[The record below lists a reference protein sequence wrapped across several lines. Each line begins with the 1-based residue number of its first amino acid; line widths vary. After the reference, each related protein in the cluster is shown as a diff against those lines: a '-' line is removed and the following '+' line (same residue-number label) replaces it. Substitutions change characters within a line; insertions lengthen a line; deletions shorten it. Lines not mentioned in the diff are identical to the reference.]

1 MPYFTLNSYLCEV
14 IRKWMRPLFLTFF
27 QPLSNPLAIFLIVLL
42 IILLAPIL
50 LKRLRIPHIVG
61 MILAGLLVGPH
72 GLNILPRES
81 SIELFGQLGLL
92 YIMFLAGVEIDL
104 NDLRNNRYKSL
115 VFGLFTF
122 IIPLVLGYVS
132 SRYLLHY
139 AIASSVLMAAMYASH
154 TLITFPVVSRMG
166 LAGKKVVNIA
176 VGGTIITETLVLLIL
191 AAVSSHYRQE
201 ADNMTE
207 MRLLIG
213 LLISLLVIFFVYP
226 PLTRW
231 FLKNF
236 RDSVLQFV
244 FILVL
249 AFGAALLTEY
259 SGLHGVLGIFFAGLV
274 LNKYIPKVSPLM
286 NRLEFMGNM
295 LFIPYFLIS
304 IGMMINFSVFAK
316 GPGAFYVTLVMIV
329 VALLGKWLASVLA
342 KKSFKMSRS
351 EGLMLFGLS
360 SGRAAVTLAILM
372 IGYNI
377 ILGYDAQNEPV
388 RLMNEYVLNGSL
400 VLILVSCII
409 SAVATENAA
418 RNILLDEAK
427 ENPPLDSV
435 NESLLIPIA
444 NPKNIDCLM
453 QLALLMR
460 GSKDKLYALRV
471 VDDIIK
477 ENSKENSLRQL
488 IYASKLAAAADLKLQ
503 QVLRYDSDVA
513 NGIIHTVREY
523 DISDVLLGL
532 HHKLP
537 LNDFFLGAKTRNIM
551 TQMQKGIFISRF
563 ILRPA
568 DVHRI
573 LLVVPARA
581 EFEKGFLS
589 WLNRIINLASNLNAG
604 ISFYATA
611 ATINH
616 SRRLLSVQQVSVR
629 TKWTEFDELNDLP
642 TLADEVKQDDL
653 LTVVLSRQGSVSYNF
668 SFEGITQILEN
679 NFSNC
684 NLMLVYPG
692 QTIYGD
698 SWTSFYSPLDFYN
711 EAEELLSAPHNDGL
725 QKTSKLSEF
734 LSQEE
739 SDPLAPES

>member
-1 MPYFTLNSYLCEV
+1 
-14 IRKWMRPLFLTFF
+14 MRPLLLTIF
-27 QPLSNPLAIFLIVLL
+27 QPLSNPVAIFMIVLL

-72 GLNILPRES
+72 GLNILPRDS

-104 NDLRNNRYKSL
+104 NDLRKNRYKSL

-122 IIPLVLGYVS
+122 LIPLLLGYVS

-139 AIASSVLMAAMYASH
+139 ALASSVLMAAMYASH
-154 TLITFPVVSRMG
+154 TLVSFPMVSRLG
-166 LAGKKVVNIA
+166 LAKKTVVNIA
-176 VGGTIITETLVLLIL
+176 VGGTIVTETLVLLIL

-201 ADNMTE
+201 ADSMNELRM
-207 MRLLIG
+207 LIG
-213 LLISLLVIFFVYP
+213 LLVSVFILFFVYP

-231 FLKNF
+231 FLKTF

-259 SGLHGVLGIFFAGLV
+259 AGMHGVLGIFFAGLV

-304 IGMMINFSVFAK
+304 IGMMINFSVFAH
-316 GPGAFYVTLVMIV
+316 GTEALYVALLMIV

-342 KKSFKMSRS
+342 RQTFKMSRS

-377 ILGYDAQNEPV
+377 VLGYDAQGEPL
-388 RLMNEYVLNGSL
+388 RLLNEYVLNGSL
-400 VLILVSCII
+400 VVILVSCIV
-409 SAVATENAA
+409 SAVATDRAA
-418 RNILLDEAK
+418 RRILLDEAK
-427 ENPPLDSV
+427 ENPRLDEV
-435 NESLLIPIA
+435 DESLLIPIA
-444 NPKNIDCLM
+444 NPKNIDCLV

-460 GSKDKLYALRV
+460 GPRDKLYALRV

-477 ENSKENSLRQL
+477 ENNKENSLRQL
-488 IYASKLAAAADLKLQ
+488 IYASKLAAAADLRLQ

-523 DISDVLLGL
+523 NISDVILGL
-532 HHKLP
+532 HQKLP
-537 LNDFFLGAKTRNIM
+537 LNDFFLGAKTRSLM
-551 TQMQKGIFISRF
+551 TQMQRGIYISRF

-568 DVHRI
+568 DINRI
-573 LLVVPARA
+573 LLVVPVKA

-589 WLNRIINLASNLNAG
+589 WFNRMINFASNLNAS
-604 ISFYATA
+604 INFYATA

-616 SRRLLSVQQVSVR
+616 CRQLMSVQQISIR
-629 TKWTEFDELNDLP
+629 TKWIEFNDLSNLP
-642 TLADEVKQDDL
+642 ELAAEIKADDL
-653 LTVVLSRQGSVSYNF
+653 LTVVLSRQGSVSYKF
-668 SFEGITQILEN
+668 SFENTALVLEK
-679 NFSNC
+679 NFNNC
-684 NLMLVYPG
+684 NLILVYPN
-692 QTIYGD
+692 QTVYED

-711 EAEELLSAPHNDGL
+711 EAEELLSAPHNEGL
-725 QKTSKLSEF
+725 QESSKLSDSNRLE
-734 LSQEE
+734 
-739 SDPLAPES
+739 DPDPHTRKL

>member
-1 MPYFTLNSYLCEV
+1 
-14 IRKWMRPLFLTFF
+14 MRPLLLTIF
-27 QPLSNPLAIFLIVLL
+27 QPLSNPVAIFMIVLL

-72 GLNILPRES
+72 GLNILPRDS

-122 IIPLVLGYVS
+122 LIPLLLGYVS

-139 AIASSVLMAAMYASH
+139 ALASSVLMAAMYASH
-154 TLITFPVVSRMG
+154 TLVSFPMVSRLG
-166 LAGKKVVNIA
+166 LAKKTVVNIA
-176 VGGTIITETLVLLIL
+176 VGGTIVTETLVLLIL

-201 ADNMTE
+201 ADSMNELRM
-207 MRLLIG
+207 LIG
-213 LLISLLVIFFVYP
+213 LLVSVFILFFVYP

-231 FLKNF
+231 FLKTF

-259 SGLHGVLGIFFAGLV
+259 AGMHGVLGIFFAGLV

-304 IGMMINFSVFAK
+304 IGMMINFSVFAH
-316 GPGAFYVTLVMIV
+316 GTEALYVALLMIV
-329 VALLGKWLASVLA
+329 VALLGKWLASFLA
-342 KKSFKMSRS
+342 RQTFKMSRS

-377 ILGYDAQNEPV
+377 VLGYDAQGEPL
-388 RLMNEYVLNGSL
+388 RLLNEYVLNGSL
-400 VLILVSCII
+400 VVILVSCIV
-409 SAVATENAA
+409 SAVATDRAA
-418 RNILLDEAK
+418 RRILLDEAK
-427 ENPPLDSV
+427 ENPRLDEV
-435 NESLLIPIA
+435 DESLLIPIA
-444 NPKNIDCLM
+444 NPKNIDCLV

-460 GSKDKLYALRV
+460 GPRDKLYALRV

-477 ENSKENSLRQL
+477 ENNKENSLRQL
-488 IYASKLAAAADLKLQ
+488 IYASKLAAAADLRLQ

-523 DISDVLLGL
+523 NISDVILGL
-532 HHKLP
+532 HQKLP
-537 LNDFFLGAKTRNIM
+537 LNDFFLGAKTRSLM
-551 TQMQKGIFISRF
+551 TQMQRGIYISRF

-568 DVHRI
+568 DINRI
-573 LLVVPARA
+573 LLVVPVKA

-589 WLNRIINLASNLNAG
+589 WFNRMINFASNLNAS
-604 ISFYATA
+604 INFYATA

-616 SRRLLSVQQVSVR
+616 CRQLMSVQQISIR
-629 TKWTEFDELNDLP
+629 TKWIEFNDLSNLP
-642 TLADEVKQDDL
+642 ELAAEIKADDL
-653 LTVVLSRQGSVSYNF
+653 LTVVLSRQGSVSYKF
-668 SFEGITQILEN
+668 SFENIAQVLEK
-679 NFSNC
+679 NFNDC
-684 NLMLVYPG
+684 NLILVYPN
-692 QTIYGD
+692 QTVYED

-711 EAEELLSAPHNDGL
+711 EAEELLSAPHNEGL
-725 QKTSKLSEF
+725 QESSKLSDSNRLE
-734 LSQEE
+734 
-739 SDPLAPES
+739 DPDPHTRKL

>member
-1 MPYFTLNSYLCEV
+1 
-14 IRKWMRPLFLTFF
+14 MRPLLLTIF
-27 QPLSNPLAIFLIVLL
+27 QPLSNPVAIFMIVLL

-72 GLNILPRES
+72 GLNILPRDS

-104 NDLRNNRYKSL
+104 NDLRKNRYKSL

-122 IIPLVLGYVS
+122 LIPLLLGYVS

-139 AIASSVLMAAMYASH
+139 ALASSVLMAAMYASH
-154 TLITFPVVSRMG
+154 TLVSFPMLSRLG
-166 LAGKKVVNIA
+166 LAKKTVVNIA
-176 VGGTIITETLVLLIL
+176 VGGTIVTETLVLLIL

-201 ADNMTE
+201 ADSMNELRM
-207 MRLLIG
+207 LIG
-213 LLISLLVIFFVYP
+213 LLVSVFILFFVYP

-231 FLKNF
+231 FLKTF

-259 SGLHGVLGIFFAGLV
+259 AGMHGVLGIFFAGLV

-304 IGMMINFSVFAK
+304 IGMMINFSVFAH
-316 GPGAFYVTLVMIV
+316 GTEALYVALLMIV

-342 KKSFKMSRS
+342 RQTFKMSRS

-360 SGRAAVTLAILM
+360 SGRAAVTLDILM

-377 ILGYDAQNEPV
+377 VLGYDAQGEPL
-388 RLMNEYVLNGSL
+388 RLLNEYVLNGSL
-400 VLILVSCII
+400 VVILVSCIV
-409 SAVATENAA
+409 SAVATDRAA
-418 RNILLDEAK
+418 RRILLDEAK
-427 ENPPLDSV
+427 ENPRLDEV
-435 NESLLIPIA
+435 DESLLIPIA
-444 NPKNIDCLM
+444 NPKNIDCLV

-460 GSKDKLYALRV
+460 GPRDKLYALRV

-477 ENSKENSLRQL
+477 ENNKENSLRQL
-488 IYASKLAAAADLKLQ
+488 IYASKLAAAADLRLQ

-523 DISDVLLGL
+523 NISDVILGL
-532 HHKLP
+532 HQKLP
-537 LNDFFLGAKTRNIM
+537 LNDFFLGAKTRSLM
-551 TQMQKGIFISRF
+551 TQMQRGIYISRF

-568 DVHRI
+568 DINRI
-573 LLVVPARA
+573 LLVVPVKA

-589 WLNRIINLASNLNAG
+589 WFNRMINFASNLNAS
-604 ISFYATA
+604 INFYATA

-616 SRRLLSVQQVSVR
+616 CRQLMSVQQISIR
-629 TKWTEFDELNDLP
+629 TKWIEFNDLSNLP
-642 TLADEVKQDDL
+642 ELAAEIKADDL
-653 LTVVLSRQGSVSYNF
+653 LTVVLSRQGSVSYKF
-668 SFEGITQILEN
+668 SFENTALVLEK
-679 NFSNC
+679 NFNNC
-684 NLMLVYPG
+684 NLILVYPN
-692 QTIYGD
+692 QTVYED

-711 EAEELLSAPHNDGL
+711 EAEELLSAPHNEGL
-725 QKTSKLSEF
+725 QESSKLSDSNRLE
-734 LSQEE
+734 
-739 SDPLAPES
+739 DPDPHTRKL

>member
-1 MPYFTLNSYLCEV
+1 
-14 IRKWMRPLFLTFF
+14 MRPLLLTFF
-27 QPLSNPLAIFLIVLL
+27 QPLSNPIAIFLIVLL

-72 GLNILPRES
+72 GLNILPRDS
-81 SIELFGQLGLL
+81 SIDLFGQLGLL

-122 IIPLVLGYVS
+122 SIPLVLGYIS

-139 AIASSVLMAAMYASH
+139 TLASSVLMAAMYASH
-154 TLITFPVVSRMG
+154 TLITFPMVSRMG
-166 LAGKKVVNIA
+166 LAKKTVVNIA

-191 AAVSSHYRQE
+191 AAVSSHYRHE
-201 ADNMTE
+201 TDNMTE
-207 MRLLIG
+207 MRMLIG
-213 LLISLLVIFFVYP
+213 LLISVLVIFFVFP

-259 SGLHGVLGIFFAGLV
+259 AGMHGVLGIFFAGLV

-295 LFIPYFLIS
+295 LFIPFFLIS
-304 IGMMINFSVFAK
+304 IGMMINFSVFAH
-316 GPGAFYVTLVMIV
+316 GTEALYVALVMIA
-329 VALLGKWLASVLA
+329 VALLGKWLASFLTRQT
-342 KKSFKMSRS
+342 FKMSRS
-351 EGLMLFGLS
+351 EELMLFGLS

-388 RLMNEYVLNGSL
+388 RLMDEYVLNGSL

-409 SAVATENAA
+409 SALATDKAA
-418 RNILLDEAK
+418 GKILLDEVK
-427 ENPPLDSV
+427 ENPSLDTV

-444 NPKNIDCLM
+444 NPKNIDCLV

-460 GSKDKLYALRV
+460 DSKDKLYALRV

-488 IYASKLAAAADLKLQ
+488 IYASKLAAAADLRLQ

-537 LNDFFLGAKTRNIM
+537 LNDFFLGAKTRSIM
-551 TQMQKGIFISRF
+551 TQMQKGIYINRF

-568 DVHRI
+568 DIHRI
-573 LLVVPARA
+573 LLVVPSKA

-589 WLNRIINLASNLNAG
+589 WLNRMIKLASNLNAG

-616 SRRLLSVQQVSVR
+616 SRQILSVQKVNVR
-629 TKWTEFDELNDLP
+629 TKWTEFDDLNNLP
-642 TLADEVKQDDL
+642 ALADEIKKDDL
-653 LTVVLSRQGSVSYNF
+653 LTVVLSRQGSVSFKN
-668 SFEGITQILEN
+668 SFEGIAQILEN
-679 NFSNC
+679 KFDHC
-684 NLMLVYPG
+684 NLMLIYPNQTVYKEG
-692 QTIYGD
+692 
-698 SWTSFYSPLDFYN
+698 WTSFYSPLDFYN
-711 EAEELLSAPHNDGL
+711 ETEELLSALSNDGL
-725 QKTSKLSEF
+725 QHSSKLSDSGRLEDP
-734 LSQEE
+734 
-739 SDPLAPES
+739 DPLTRKL

>member
-1 MPYFTLNSYLCEV
+1 
-14 IRKWMRPLFLTFF
+14 MRPLLLTIF
-27 QPLSNPLAIFLIVLL
+27 QPLSNPVAIFMIVLL

-72 GLNILPRES
+72 GLNILPRDS

-104 NDLRNNRYKSL
+104 NDLRKNRYKSL

-122 IIPLVLGYVS
+122 LIPLLLGYVS

-139 AIASSVLMAAMYASH
+139 ALASSVLMAAMYASH
-154 TLITFPVVSRMG
+154 TLVSFPMLSRLG
-166 LAGKKVVNIA
+166 LAKKTVVNIA
-176 VGGTIITETLVLLIL
+176 VGGTIVTETLVLLIL

-201 ADNMTE
+201 ADSMNELRM
-207 MRLLIG
+207 LIG
-213 LLISLLVIFFVYP
+213 LLVSVFIIFFIYP

-231 FLKNF
+231 FLKTF

-259 SGLHGVLGIFFAGLV
+259 AGMHGVLGIFFAGLV

-304 IGMMINFSVFAK
+304 IGMMINFSVFAH
-316 GPGAFYVTLVMIV
+316 GTEALYVALLMIV

-342 KKSFKMSRS
+342 RQTFKMSRS

-377 ILGYDAQNEPV
+377 VLGYDAQGEPL
-388 RLMNEYVLNGSL
+388 RLLNEYVLNGSL
-400 VLILVSCII
+400 VVILVSCIV
-409 SAVATENAA
+409 SAVATDRAA
-418 RNILLDEAK
+418 RRILLDEAK
-427 ENPPLDSV
+427 ENPRLDEV
-435 NESLLIPIA
+435 DESLLIPIA
-444 NPKNIDCLM
+444 NPKNIDCLV

-460 GSKDKLYALRV
+460 GPRDKLYALRV

-477 ENSKENSLRQL
+477 ENNKENSLRQL
-488 IYASKLAAAADLKLQ
+488 IYASKLAAAADLRLQ

-523 DISDVLLGL
+523 NISDVILGL
-532 HHKLP
+532 HQKLP
-537 LNDFFLGAKTRNIM
+537 LNDFFLGAKTRSLM
-551 TQMQKGIFISRF
+551 TQMQRGIYISRF

-568 DVHRI
+568 DINRI
-573 LLVVPARA
+573 LLVVPVKA

-589 WLNRIINLASNLNAG
+589 WFNRMINLASNLNAG
-604 ISFYATA
+604 IDFYATA

-616 SRRLLSVQQVSVR
+616 CRQLMSVQQISIR
-629 TKWTEFDELNDLP
+629 TKWIEFNDLNNLP
-642 TLADEVKQDDL
+642 ELAAEIKADDL
-653 LTVVLSRQGSVSYNF
+653 LTVVLSRQGSVSYKF
-668 SFEGITQILEN
+668 SFENIAQVLEK
-679 NFSNC
+679 NFNDC
-684 NLMLVYPG
+684 NLILVYPN
-692 QTIYGD
+692 QTVYED

-711 EAEELLSAPHNDGL
+711 EAEELLSAPHNEGL
-725 QKTSKLSEF
+725 QESSKLSDSNRLE
-734 LSQEE
+734 
-739 SDPLAPES
+739 DPDPHTRKL

>member
-1 MPYFTLNSYLCEV
+1 LKQL
-14 IRKWMRPLFLTFF
+14 WMRPLLLTIF
-27 QPLSNPLAIFLIVLL
+27 QPLSNPVAIFMIVLL

-72 GLNILPRES
+72 GLNILPRDS

-122 IIPLVLGYVS
+122 LIPLLLGYVS

-139 AIASSVLMAAMYASH
+139 ALASSVLMAAMYASH
-154 TLITFPVVSRMG
+154 TLVSFPMLSRLG
-166 LAGKKVVNIA
+166 LAKKTVVNIA
-176 VGGTIITETLVLLIL
+176 VGGTIVTETLVLLIL

-201 ADNMTE
+201 ADSMNELRM
-207 MRLLIG
+207 LIG
-213 LLISLLVIFFVYP
+213 LLVSVFILFFIYP

-231 FLKNF
+231 FLKTF

-259 SGLHGVLGIFFAGLV
+259 AGMHGVLGIFFAGLV

-304 IGMMINFSVFAK
+304 IGMMINFSVFAH
-316 GPGAFYVTLVMIV
+316 GTEALYVALLMIV
-329 VALLGKWLASVLA
+329 VALLGKWLASFLA
-342 KKSFKMSRS
+342 RQTFKMSRS

-377 ILGYDAQNEPV
+377 VLGHDEHGEPL
-388 RLMNEYVLNGSL
+388 RLLNEYVLNGSL
-400 VLILVSCII
+400 VVILVSCIV
-409 SAVATENAA
+409 SAVATDRAA
-418 RNILLDEAK
+418 RRILLDEAK
-427 ENPPLDSV
+427 ENPRLDEV
-435 NESLLIPIA
+435 DESLLIPIA
-444 NPKNIDCLM
+444 NPKNIDCLV

-460 GSKDKLYALRV
+460 GPRDKLYALRV

-477 ENSKENSLRQL
+477 ENNKENSLRQL
-488 IYASKLAAAADLKLQ
+488 IYASKLAAAADLRLQ

-523 DISDVLLGL
+523 NISDVILGL
-532 HHKLP
+532 HQKLP
-537 LNDFFLGAKTRNIM
+537 LNDFFLGAKTRSLM
-551 TQMQKGIFISRF
+551 TQMQRGIYISRF

-568 DVHRI
+568 DINRI
-573 LLVVPARA
+573 LLVVPVKA

-589 WLNRIINLASNLNAG
+589 WFNRMINFASNLNAS
-604 ISFYATA
+604 INFYATA

-616 SRRLLSVQQVSVR
+616 CRQLMSVQQISIR
-629 TKWTEFDELNDLP
+629 TKWIEFNDLSNLP
-642 TLADEVKQDDL
+642 ELAAEIKADDL
-653 LTVVLSRQGSVSYNF
+653 LTVVLSRQGSVSYKF
-668 SFEGITQILEN
+668 SFENTALVLEK
-679 NFSNC
+679 NFNNC
-684 NLMLVYPG
+684 NLILVYPN
-692 QTIYGD
+692 QTVYED

-711 EAEELLSAPHNDGL
+711 EAEELLSAPHNEGL
-725 QKTSKLSEF
+725 QESSKLSDSNRLE
-734 LSQEE
+734 
-739 SDPLAPES
+739 DPDPHTRKL

>member
-1 MPYFTLNSYLCEV
+1 
-14 IRKWMRPLFLTFF
+14 
-27 QPLSNPLAIFLIVLL
+27 
-42 IILLAPIL
+42 
-50 LKRLRIPHIVG
+50 RIPHIVG

-72 GLNILPRES
+72 GLNILPRDS

-104 NDLRNNRYKSL
+104 NDLRKNRYKSL

-122 IIPLVLGYVS
+122 LIPLLLGYVS

-139 AIASSVLMAAMYASH
+139 ALASSVLMAAMYASH
-154 TLITFPVVSRMG
+154 TLVSFPMLSRLG
-166 LAGKKVVNIA
+166 LAKKTVVNIA
-176 VGGTIITETLVLLIL
+176 VGGTIVTETLVLLIL

-201 ADNMTE
+201 ADSMNELRM
-207 MRLLIG
+207 LIG
-213 LLISLLVIFFVYP
+213 LLVSVFIIFFIYP

-231 FLKNF
+231 FLKTF

-259 SGLHGVLGIFFAGLV
+259 AGMHGVLGIFFAGLV

-304 IGMMINFSVFAK
+304 IGMMINFSVFAH
-316 GPGAFYVTLVMIV
+316 GTEALYVALLMIV

-342 KKSFKMSRS
+342 RQTFKMSRS

-377 ILGYDAQNEPV
+377 VLGYDAQGEPL
-388 RLMNEYVLNGSL
+388 RLLNEYVLNGSL
-400 VLILVSCII
+400 VVILVSCIV
-409 SAVATENAA
+409 SAVATDRAA
-418 RNILLDEAK
+418 RRILLDEAK
-427 ENPPLDSV
+427 ENPRLDEV
-435 NESLLIPIA
+435 DESLLIPIA
-444 NPKNIDCLM
+444 NPKNIDCLV

-460 GSKDKLYALRV
+460 GPRDKLYALRV

-477 ENSKENSLRQL
+477 ENNKENSLRQL
-488 IYASKLAAAADLKLQ
+488 IYASKWAAAADLRLQ

-523 DISDVLLGL
+523 NISDVILGL
-532 HHKLP
+532 HQKLP
-537 LNDFFLGAKTRNIM
+537 LNDFFLGAKTRSLM
-551 TQMQKGIFISRF
+551 TQMQRGIYISRF

-568 DVHRI
+568 DINRI
-573 LLVVPARA
+573 LLVVPVKA

-589 WLNRIINLASNLNAG
+589 WFNRMINFASNLNAS
-604 ISFYATA
+604 INFYATA

-616 SRRLLSVQQVSVR
+616 CRQLMSVQQISIR
-629 TKWTEFDELNDLP
+629 TKWIEFNDLSNLP
-642 TLADEVKQDDL
+642 ELAAEIKADDL
-653 LTVVLSRQGSVSYNF
+653 LTVVLSRQGSVSYKF
-668 SFEGITQILEN
+668 SFENIAQVLEK
-679 NFSNC
+679 NFNDC
-684 NLMLVYPG
+684 NLILVYPN
-692 QTIYGD
+692 QTVYED

-711 EAEELLSAPHNDGL
+711 EAEELLSAPHNEGL
-725 QKTSKLSEF
+725 QESSKLSDSNRLE
-734 LSQEE
+734 
-739 SDPLAPES
+739 DPDPHTRKL

>member
-1 MPYFTLNSYLCEV
+1 
-14 IRKWMRPLFLTFF
+14 MRPLLLTIF
-27 QPLSNPLAIFLIVLL
+27 QPLSNPVAIFMIVLL

-72 GLNILPRES
+72 GLNILPRDS

-122 IIPLVLGYVS
+122 LIPLLLGYVS

-139 AIASSVLMAAMYASH
+139 ALASSVLMAAMYASH
-154 TLITFPVVSRMG
+154 TLVSFPMVSRLG
-166 LAGKKVVNIA
+166 LAKKTVVNIA
-176 VGGTIITETLVLLIL
+176 VGGTIVTETLVLLIL

-201 ADNMTE
+201 ADSMNELRM
-207 MRLLIG
+207 LIG
-213 LLISLLVIFFVYP
+213 LLVSVFIIFFIYP

-231 FLKNF
+231 FLKTF

-259 SGLHGVLGIFFAGLV
+259 AGMHGVLGIFFAGLV

-304 IGMMINFSVFAK
+304 IGMMINFSVFAH
-316 GPGAFYVTLVMIV
+316 GTEALYVALLMIV

-342 KKSFKMSRS
+342 RQTFKMSRS

-377 ILGYDAQNEPV
+377 VLGYDAQGEPL
-388 RLMNEYVLNGSL
+388 RLLNEYVLNGSL
-400 VLILVSCII
+400 VVILVSCIV
-409 SAVATENAA
+409 SAVATDRAA
-418 RNILLDEAK
+418 RRILLDEAK
-427 ENPPLDSV
+427 ENPRLDEV
-435 NESLLIPIA
+435 DESLLIPIA
-444 NPKNIDCLM
+444 NPKNIDCLV

-460 GSKDKLYALRV
+460 GPRDKLYALRV

-477 ENSKENSLRQL
+477 ENNKENSLRQL
-488 IYASKLAAAADLKLQ
+488 IYASKLAAAADLRLQ

-523 DISDVLLGL
+523 NISDVILGL
-532 HHKLP
+532 HQKLP
-537 LNDFFLGAKTRNIM
+537 LNDFFLGAKTRSLM
-551 TQMQKGIFISRF
+551 TQMQRGIYISRF

-568 DVHRI
+568 DINRI
-573 LLVVPARA
+573 LLVVPVKA

-589 WLNRIINLASNLNAG
+589 WFNRMINLASNLNAG
-604 ISFYATA
+604 IDFYATA

-616 SRRLLSVQQVSVR
+616 CRQLMSVQQISIR
-629 TKWTEFDELNDLP
+629 TKWIEFNDLNNLP
-642 TLADEVKQDDL
+642 ELAAEIKADDL
-653 LTVVLSRQGSVSYNF
+653 LTVVLSRQGSVSYKF
-668 SFEGITQILEN
+668 SFENIAQVLEK
-679 NFSNC
+679 NFNDC
-684 NLMLVYPG
+684 NLILVYPN
-692 QTIYGD
+692 QTVYED

-711 EAEELLSAPHNDGL
+711 EAEELLSAPHNEGL
-725 QKTSKLSEF
+725 QESSKLSD
-734 LSQEE
+734 S
-739 SDPLAPES
+739 

>member
-1 MPYFTLNSYLCEV
+1 
-14 IRKWMRPLFLTFF
+14 MRPLLLTIF
-27 QPLSNPLAIFLIVLL
+27 QPLSNPVAIFMIVLL

-72 GLNILPRES
+72 GLNILPRDS

-104 NDLRNNRYKSL
+104 NDLRKNRYKSL

-122 IIPLVLGYVS
+122 LIPLLLGYVS

-139 AIASSVLMAAMYASH
+139 ALASSVLMAAMYASH
-154 TLITFPVVSRMG
+154 TLVSFPMLSRLG
-166 LAGKKVVNIA
+166 LAKKTVVNIA
-176 VGGTIITETLVLLIL
+176 VGGTIVTETLVLLIL

-201 ADNMTE
+201 ADSMNELRM
-207 MRLLIG
+207 LIG
-213 LLISLLVIFFVYP
+213 LLVSVFILFFVYP

-231 FLKNF
+231 FLKTF

-259 SGLHGVLGIFFAGLV
+259 AGMHGVLGIFFAGLV

-304 IGMMINFSVFAK
+304 IGMMINFSVFAH
-316 GPGAFYVTLVMIV
+316 GTEALYVALLMIV

-342 KKSFKMSRS
+342 RQTFKMSRS

-377 ILGYDAQNEPV
+377 VLGYDAQGEPL
-388 RLMNEYVLNGSL
+388 RLLNEYVLNGSL
-400 VLILVSCII
+400 VVILVSCIV
-409 SAVATENAA
+409 SAVATDRAA
-418 RNILLDEAK
+418 RRILLDEAK
-427 ENPPLDSV
+427 ENPRLDEV
-435 NESLLIPIA
+435 DESLLIPIA
-444 NPKNIDCLM
+444 NPKNIDCLV

-460 GSKDKLYALRV
+460 GPRDKLYALRV

-477 ENSKENSLRQL
+477 ENNKENSLRQL
-488 IYASKLAAAADLKLQ
+488 IYASKLAAAADLRLQ

-523 DISDVLLGL
+523 NISDVILGL
-532 HHKLP
+532 HQKLP
-537 LNDFFLGAKTRNIM
+537 LNDFFLGAKTRSLM
-551 TQMQKGIFISRF
+551 TQMQRGIYISRF

-568 DVHRI
+568 DINRI
-573 LLVVPARA
+573 LLVVPVKA

-589 WLNRIINLASNLNAG
+589 WFNRMINFASNLNAS
-604 ISFYATA
+604 INFYATA

-616 SRRLLSVQQVSVR
+616 CRQLMSVQQISIR
-629 TKWTEFDELNDLP
+629 TKWIEFNDLSNLP
-642 TLADEVKQDDL
+642 ELAAEIKADDL
-653 LTVVLSRQGSVSYNF
+653 LTVVLSRQGSVSYKF
-668 SFEGITQILEN
+668 SFENTALVLEK
-679 NFSNC
+679 NFNNC
-684 NLMLVYPG
+684 NLILVYPN
-692 QTIYGD
+692 QTVYED

-711 EAEELLSAPHNDGL
+711 EAEELLSAPHNEGL
-725 QKTSKLSEF
+725 QESSKLSDSNRLE
-734 LSQEE
+734 
-739 SDPLAPES
+739 DPDPHTRKL

>member
-1 MPYFTLNSYLCEV
+1 
-14 IRKWMRPLFLTFF
+14 MRPLLLTII
-27 QPLSNPLAIFLIVLL
+27 QPLSNPVAIFMIVLL

-72 GLNILPRES
+72 GLNILPRDS

-122 IIPLVLGYVS
+122 LIPLLLGYVS

-139 AIASSVLMAAMYASH
+139 ALASSVLMAAMYASH
-154 TLITFPVVSRMG
+154 TLVSFPMVSRLG
-166 LAGKKVVNIA
+166 LAKKTVVNIA
-176 VGGTIITETLVLLIL
+176 VGGTIVTETLVLLIL

-201 ADNMTE
+201 ADSMNELRM
-207 MRLLIG
+207 LIG
-213 LLISLLVIFFVYP
+213 LLVSVFILFFVYP

-231 FLKNF
+231 FLKTF

-259 SGLHGVLGIFFAGLV
+259 AGMHGVLGIFFAGLV

-304 IGMMINFSVFAK
+304 IGMMINFSVFAH
-316 GPGAFYVTLVMIV
+316 GTEALYVALLMIV
-329 VALLGKWLASVLA
+329 VALLGKWLASFLA
-342 KKSFKMSRS
+342 RQTFKMSRS

-377 ILGYDAQNEPV
+377 VLGYDAQGEPL
-388 RLMNEYVLNGSL
+388 RLLNEYVLNGSL
-400 VLILVSCII
+400 VVILVSCIV
-409 SAVATENAA
+409 SAVATDRAA
-418 RNILLDEAK
+418 RRILLDEAK
-427 ENPPLDSV
+427 ENPRLDEV
-435 NESLLIPIA
+435 DESLLIPIA
-444 NPKNIDCLM
+444 NPKNIDCLV

-460 GSKDKLYALRV
+460 GPRDKLYALRV

-477 ENSKENSLRQL
+477 ENNKENSLRQL
-488 IYASKLAAAADLKLQ
+488 IYASKLAAAADLRLQ

-523 DISDVLLGL
+523 NISDVILGL
-532 HHKLP
+532 HQKLP
-537 LNDFFLGAKTRNIM
+537 LNDFFLGAKTRSLM
-551 TQMQKGIFISRF
+551 TQMQRGIYISRF

-568 DVHRI
+568 DINRI
-573 LLVVPARA
+573 LLVVPVKA

-589 WLNRIINLASNLNAG
+589 WFNRMINLASNLNAG
-604 ISFYATA
+604 IDFYATA

-616 SRRLLSVQQVSVR
+616 CRQLMSVQQISIR
-629 TKWTEFDELNDLP
+629 TKWIEFNDLNNLP
-642 TLADEVKQDDL
+642 ELAAEIKADDL
-653 LTVVLSRQGSVSYNF
+653 LTVVLSRQGSVSYKF
-668 SFEGITQILEN
+668 SFENIAQVLEK
-679 NFSNC
+679 NFNDC
-684 NLMLVYPG
+684 NLILVYPN
-692 QTIYGD
+692 QTVYED

-711 EAEELLSAPHNDGL
+711 EAEELLSAPHNEGL
-725 QKTSKLSEF
+725 QESSKLSDSNRLE
-734 LSQEE
+734 
-739 SDPLAPES
+739 DPDPHTRKL

>member
-1 MPYFTLNSYLCEV
+1 
-14 IRKWMRPLFLTFF
+14 MRPLLLTII
-27 QPLSNPLAIFLIVLL
+27 QPLSNPVAIFMIVLL

-72 GLNILPRES
+72 GLNILPRDS

-122 IIPLVLGYVS
+122 LIPLLLGYVS

-139 AIASSVLMAAMYASH
+139 ALASSVLMAAMYASH
-154 TLITFPVVSRMG
+154 TLVSFPMVSRLG
-166 LAGKKVVNIA
+166 LAKKTVVNIA
-176 VGGTIITETLVLLIL
+176 VGGTIVTETLVLLIL

-201 ADNMTE
+201 ADSMNELRM
-207 MRLLIG
+207 LIG
-213 LLISLLVIFFVYP
+213 LLVSVFILFFVYP

-231 FLKNF
+231 FLKTF

-259 SGLHGVLGIFFAGLV
+259 AGMHGVLGIFFAGLV

-304 IGMMINFSVFAK
+304 IGMMINFSVFAH
-316 GPGAFYVTLVMIV
+316 GTEALYVALLMIV

-342 KKSFKMSRS
+342 RQTFKMSRS

-377 ILGYDAQNEPV
+377 VLGYDAQGEPL
-388 RLMNEYVLNGSL
+388 RLLNEYVLNGSL
-400 VLILVSCII
+400 VVILVSCIV
-409 SAVATENAA
+409 SAVATDRAA
-418 RNILLDEAK
+418 RRILLDEAK
-427 ENPPLDSV
+427 ENPRLDEV
-435 NESLLIPIA
+435 DESLLIPIA
-444 NPKNIDCLM
+444 NPKNIDCLV

-460 GSKDKLYALRV
+460 GPRDKLYALRV

-477 ENSKENSLRQL
+477 ENNKENSLRQL
-488 IYASKLAAAADLKLQ
+488 IYASKLAAAADLRLQ

-523 DISDVLLGL
+523 NISDVILGL
-532 HHKLP
+532 HQKLP
-537 LNDFFLGAKTRNIM
+537 LNDFFLGAKTRSLM
-551 TQMQKGIFISRF
+551 TQMQRGIYISRF

-568 DVHRI
+568 DINRI
-573 LLVVPARA
+573 LLVVPVKA

-589 WLNRIINLASNLNAG
+589 WFNRMINLASNLNAG
-604 ISFYATA
+604 IDFYATA

-616 SRRLLSVQQVSVR
+616 CRQLMSVQQISIR
-629 TKWTEFDELNDLP
+629 TKWIEFNDLNNLP
-642 TLADEVKQDDL
+642 ELAAEIKADDL
-653 LTVVLSRQGSVSYNF
+653 LTVVLSRQGSVSYKF
-668 SFEGITQILEN
+668 SFENIAQVLEK
-679 NFSNC
+679 NFNDC
-684 NLMLVYPG
+684 NLILVYPN
-692 QTIYGD
+692 QTVYED

-711 EAEELLSAPHNDGL
+711 EAEELLSAPHNEGL
-725 QKTSKLSEF
+725 QESSKLSDSNRLE
-734 LSQEE
+734 
-739 SDPLAPES
+739 DPDPHTRKL

>member
-1 MPYFTLNSYLCEV
+1 
-14 IRKWMRPLFLTFF
+14 MRPLLLTIF
-27 QPLSNPLAIFLIVLL
+27 QPLSNPVAIFMIVLL

-72 GLNILPRES
+72 GLNILPRDS

-122 IIPLVLGYVS
+122 LIPLLLGYVS

-139 AIASSVLMAAMYASH
+139 ALASSVLMAAMYASH
-154 TLITFPVVSRMG
+154 TLVSFPMVSRLG
-166 LAGKKVVNIA
+166 LAKKTVVNIA
-176 VGGTIITETLVLLIL
+176 VGGTIVTETLVLLIL

-201 ADNMTE
+201 ADSMNELRM
-207 MRLLIG
+207 LIG
-213 LLISLLVIFFVYP
+213 LLVSVFILFFIYP

-231 FLKNF
+231 FLKTF

-259 SGLHGVLGIFFAGLV
+259 AGMHGVLGIFFAGLV

-304 IGMMINFSVFAK
+304 IGMMINFSVFAH
-316 GPGAFYVTLVMIV
+316 GTEALYVALLMIV

-342 KKSFKMSRS
+342 RQTFKMSRS

-377 ILGYDAQNEPV
+377 VLGYDAQGEPL
-388 RLMNEYVLNGSL
+388 RLLNEYVLNGSL
-400 VLILVSCII
+400 VVILVSCIV
-409 SAVATENAA
+409 SAVATDRAA
-418 RNILLDEAK
+418 RRILLDEAK
-427 ENPPLDSV
+427 ENPRLDEV
-435 NESLLIPIA
+435 DESLLIPIA
-444 NPKNIDCLM
+444 NPKNIDCLV

-460 GSKDKLYALRV
+460 GPRDKLYALRV

-477 ENSKENSLRQL
+477 ENNKENSLRQL
-488 IYASKLAAAADLKLQ
+488 IYASKLAAAADLRLQ

-523 DISDVLLGL
+523 NISDVILGL
-532 HHKLP
+532 HQKLP
-537 LNDFFLGAKTRNIM
+537 LNDFFLGAKTRSLM
-551 TQMQKGIFISRF
+551 TQMQRGIYISRF

-568 DVHRI
+568 DINRI
-573 LLVVPARA
+573 LLVVPVKA

-589 WLNRIINLASNLNAG
+589 WFNRMINFASNLNAS
-604 ISFYATA
+604 INFYATA

-616 SRRLLSVQQVSVR
+616 CRQLMSVQQISIR
-629 TKWTEFDELNDLP
+629 TKWIEFNDLNNLP
-642 TLADEVKQDDL
+642 ELAAEIKADDL
-653 LTVVLSRQGSVSYNF
+653 LTVVLSRQGSVSYKF
-668 SFEGITQILEN
+668 SFENIAQVLEK
-679 NFSNC
+679 NFNDC
-684 NLMLVYPG
+684 NLILVYPN
-692 QTIYGD
+692 QTVYED

-711 EAEELLSAPHNDGL
+711 EAEELLSAPHNEGL
-725 QKTSKLSEF
+725 QESSKLSDSNRLE
-734 LSQEE
+734 
-739 SDPLAPES
+739 DPDPHTRKL

>member
-1 MPYFTLNSYLCEV
+1 
-14 IRKWMRPLFLTFF
+14 MRPLLLTII
-27 QPLSNPLAIFLIVLL
+27 QPLSNPVAIFMIVLL

-72 GLNILPRES
+72 GLNILPRDS

-122 IIPLVLGYVS
+122 LIPLLLGYVS

-139 AIASSVLMAAMYASH
+139 ALASSVLMAAMYASH
-154 TLITFPVVSRMG
+154 TLVSFPMLSRLG
-166 LAGKKVVNIA
+166 LAKKTVVNIA
-176 VGGTIITETLVLLIL
+176 VGGTIVTETLVLLIL

-201 ADNMTE
+201 ADSMNELRM
-207 MRLLIG
+207 LIG
-213 LLISLLVIFFVYP
+213 LLVSVFIIFFIYP

-231 FLKNF
+231 FLKTF

-259 SGLHGVLGIFFAGLV
+259 AGMHGVLGIFFAGLV

-304 IGMMINFSVFAK
+304 IGMMINFSVFAH
-316 GPGAFYVTLVMIV
+316 GTEALYVALLMIV

-342 KKSFKMSRS
+342 RQTFKMSRS

-377 ILGYDAQNEPV
+377 VLGYDAQGEPL
-388 RLMNEYVLNGSL
+388 RLLNEYVLNGSL
-400 VLILVSCII
+400 VVILVSCIV
-409 SAVATENAA
+409 SAVATDRAA
-418 RNILLDEAK
+418 RRILLDEAK
-427 ENPPLDSV
+427 ENPRLDEV
-435 NESLLIPIA
+435 DESLLIPIA
-444 NPKNIDCLM
+444 NPKNIDCLV

-460 GSKDKLYALRV
+460 GPRDKLYALRV

-477 ENSKENSLRQL
+477 ENNKENSLRQL
-488 IYASKLAAAADLKLQ
+488 IYASKLAAAADLRLQ

-523 DISDVLLGL
+523 NISDVILGL
-532 HHKLP
+532 HQKLP
-537 LNDFFLGAKTRNIM
+537 LNDFFLGAKTRSLM
-551 TQMQKGIFISRF
+551 TQMQRGIYISRF

-568 DVHRI
+568 DINRI
-573 LLVVPARA
+573 LLVVPVKA

-589 WLNRIINLASNLNAG
+589 WFNRMINFASNLNAS
-604 ISFYATA
+604 INFYATA

-616 SRRLLSVQQVSVR
+616 CRQLMSVQQISIR
-629 TKWTEFDELNDLP
+629 TKWIEFNDLSNLP
-642 TLADEVKQDDL
+642 ELAAEIKADDL
-653 LTVVLSRQGSVSYNF
+653 LTVVLSRQGSVSYKF
-668 SFEGITQILEN
+668 SFENIAQVLEK
-679 NFSNC
+679 NFNDC
-684 NLMLVYPG
+684 NLILVYPN
-692 QTIYGD
+692 QTVYED

-711 EAEELLSAPHNDGL
+711 EAEELLSAPHNEGL
-725 QKTSKLSEF
+725 QESSKLSDSNRLE
-734 LSQEE
+734 
-739 SDPLAPES
+739 DPDPHTRKL

>member
-1 MPYFTLNSYLCEV
+1 
-14 IRKWMRPLFLTFF
+14 MRPLLLTIF
-27 QPLSNPLAIFLIVLL
+27 QPLSNPVAIFMIVLL

-72 GLNILPRES
+72 GLNILPRDS

-122 IIPLVLGYVS
+122 LIPLLLGYVS

-139 AIASSVLMAAMYASH
+139 ALASSVLMAAMYASH
-154 TLITFPVVSRMG
+154 TLVSFPMLSRLG
-166 LAGKKVVNIA
+166 LAKKTVVNIA
-176 VGGTIITETLVLLIL
+176 VGGTIVTETLVLLIL

-201 ADNMTE
+201 ADSMNELRM
-207 MRLLIG
+207 LIG
-213 LLISLLVIFFVYP
+213 LLVSVFILFFIYP

-231 FLKNF
+231 FLKTF

-259 SGLHGVLGIFFAGLV
+259 AGMHGVLGIFFAGLV

-304 IGMMINFSVFAK
+304 IGMMINFSVFAH
-316 GPGAFYVTLVMIV
+316 GTEALYVALLMIV

-342 KKSFKMSRS
+342 RQTFKMSRS

-377 ILGYDAQNEPV
+377 VLGYDAQGEPL
-388 RLMNEYVLNGSL
+388 RLLNEYVLNGSL
-400 VLILVSCII
+400 VVILVSCIV
-409 SAVATENAA
+409 SAVATDRAA
-418 RNILLDEAK
+418 RRILLDEAK
-427 ENPPLDSV
+427 ENPRLDEV
-435 NESLLIPIA
+435 DESLLIPIA
-444 NPKNIDCLM
+444 NPKNIDCLV

-460 GSKDKLYALRV
+460 GPRDKLYALRV

-477 ENSKENSLRQL
+477 ENNKENSLRQL
-488 IYASKLAAAADLKLQ
+488 IYASKLAAAADLRLQ

-523 DISDVLLGL
+523 NISDVILGL
-532 HHKLP
+532 HQKLP
-537 LNDFFLGAKTRNIM
+537 LNDFFLGAKTRSLM
-551 TQMQKGIFISRF
+551 TQMQRGIYISRF

-568 DVHRI
+568 DINRI
-573 LLVVPARA
+573 LLVVPVKA

-589 WLNRIINLASNLNAG
+589 WFNRMINFASNLNAS
-604 ISFYATA
+604 INFYATA

-616 SRRLLSVQQVSVR
+616 CRQLMSVQQISIR
-629 TKWTEFDELNDLP
+629 TKWIEFNDLNNLP
-642 TLADEVKQDDL
+642 ELAAEIKADDL
-653 LTVVLSRQGSVSYNF
+653 LTVVLSRQGSVSYKF
-668 SFEGITQILEN
+668 SFENIAQVLEK
-679 NFSNC
+679 NFNDC
-684 NLMLVYPG
+684 NLILVYPN
-692 QTIYGD
+692 QTVYED

-711 EAEELLSAPHNDGL
+711 EAEELLSAPHNEGL
-725 QKTSKLSEF
+725 QESSKLSDSNRLE
-734 LSQEE
+734 
-739 SDPLAPES
+739 DPDPHTRKL

>member
-1 MPYFTLNSYLCEV
+1 
-14 IRKWMRPLFLTFF
+14 MRPLLLTIF
-27 QPLSNPLAIFLIVLL
+27 QPLSNPVAIFMIVLL

-72 GLNILPRES
+72 GLNILPRDS

-122 IIPLVLGYVS
+122 LIPLLLGYVS

-139 AIASSVLMAAMYASH
+139 ALASSVLMAAMYASH
-154 TLITFPVVSRMG
+154 TLVSFPMLSRLG
-166 LAGKKVVNIA
+166 LAKKTVVNIA
-176 VGGTIITETLVLLIL
+176 VGGTIVTETLVLLIL

-201 ADNMTE
+201 ADSMNELRM
-207 MRLLIG
+207 LIG
-213 LLISLLVIFFVYP
+213 LLVSVFIIFFIYP

-231 FLKNF
+231 FLKTF

-259 SGLHGVLGIFFAGLV
+259 AGMHGVLGIFFAGLV

-304 IGMMINFSVFAK
+304 IGMMINFSVFAH
-316 GPGAFYVTLVMIV
+316 GTEALYVALLMIV
-329 VALLGKWLASVLA
+329 VALLGKWLASFLA
-342 KKSFKMSRS
+342 RQTFKMSRS

-377 ILGYDAQNEPV
+377 VLGYDAQGEPL
-388 RLMNEYVLNGSL
+388 RLLNEYVLNGSL
-400 VLILVSCII
+400 VVILVSCIV
-409 SAVATENAA
+409 SAVATDRAA
-418 RNILLDEAK
+418 RRILLDEAK
-427 ENPPLDSV
+427 ENPRLDEV
-435 NESLLIPIA
+435 DESLLIPIA
-444 NPKNIDCLM
+444 NPKNIDCLV

-460 GSKDKLYALRV
+460 GPRDKLYALRV

-477 ENSKENSLRQL
+477 ENNKENSLRQL
-488 IYASKLAAAADLKLQ
+488 IYASKLAAAADLRLQ

-523 DISDVLLGL
+523 NISDVILGL
-532 HHKLP
+532 HQKLP
-537 LNDFFLGAKTRNIM
+537 LNDFFLGAKTRSLM
-551 TQMQKGIFISRF
+551 TQMQRGIYISRF

-568 DVHRI
+568 DINRI
-573 LLVVPARA
+573 LLVVPVKA

-589 WLNRIINLASNLNAG
+589 WFNRMINFASNLNAS
-604 ISFYATA
+604 INFYATA

-616 SRRLLSVQQVSVR
+616 CRQLMSVQQISIR
-629 TKWTEFDELNDLP
+629 TKWIEFNDLSNLP
-642 TLADEVKQDDL
+642 ELAAEIKADDL
-653 LTVVLSRQGSVSYNF
+653 LTVVLSRQGSVSYKF
-668 SFEGITQILEN
+668 SFENIAQVLEK
-679 NFSNC
+679 NFNDC
-684 NLMLVYPG
+684 NLILVYPN
-692 QTIYGD
+692 QTVYED

-711 EAEELLSAPHNDGL
+711 EAEELLSAPHNEGL
-725 QKTSKLSEF
+725 QESSKLSDSNRLE
-734 LSQEE
+734 
-739 SDPLAPES
+739 DPDPHTRKL

>member
-1 MPYFTLNSYLCEV
+1 
-14 IRKWMRPLFLTFF
+14 MRPLLLTII
-27 QPLSNPLAIFLIVLL
+27 QPLSNPVAIFMIVLL

-72 GLNILPRES
+72 GLNILPRDS

-122 IIPLVLGYVS
+122 LIPLLLGYVS

-139 AIASSVLMAAMYASH
+139 ALASSVLMAAMYASH
-154 TLITFPVVSRMG
+154 TLVSFPMVSRLG
-166 LAGKKVVNIA
+166 LAKKTVVNIA
-176 VGGTIITETLVLLIL
+176 VGGTIVTETLVLLIL

-201 ADNMTE
+201 ADSMNELRM
-207 MRLLIG
+207 LIG
-213 LLISLLVIFFVYP
+213 LLVSVFILFFVYP

-231 FLKNF
+231 FLKTF

-259 SGLHGVLGIFFAGLV
+259 AGMHGVLGIFFAGLV

-304 IGMMINFSVFAK
+304 IGMMINFSVFAH
-316 GPGAFYVTLVMIV
+316 GTEALYVALLMIV
-329 VALLGKWLASVLA
+329 VALLGKWLASFLA
-342 KKSFKMSRS
+342 RQTFKMSRS

-377 ILGYDAQNEPV
+377 VLGHDEHGEPL
-388 RLMNEYVLNGSL
+388 RLLNEYVLNGSL
-400 VLILVSCII
+400 VVILVSCIV
-409 SAVATENAA
+409 SAVATDRAA
-418 RNILLDEAK
+418 RRILLDEAK
-427 ENPPLDSV
+427 ENPRLDEV
-435 NESLLIPIA
+435 DESLLIPIA
-444 NPKNIDCLM
+444 NPKNIDCLV

-460 GSKDKLYALRV
+460 GPRDKLYALRV

-477 ENSKENSLRQL
+477 ENNKENSLRQL
-488 IYASKLAAAADLKLQ
+488 IYASKLAAAADLRLQ

-523 DISDVLLGL
+523 NISDVILGL
-532 HHKLP
+532 HQKLP
-537 LNDFFLGAKTRNIM
+537 LNDFFLGAKTRSLM
-551 TQMQKGIFISRF
+551 TQMQRGIYISRF

-568 DVHRI
+568 DINRI
-573 LLVVPARA
+573 LLVVPVKA

-589 WLNRIINLASNLNAG
+589 WFNRMINFASNLNAS
-604 ISFYATA
+604 INFYATA

-616 SRRLLSVQQVSVR
+616 CRQLMSVQQISIR
-629 TKWTEFDELNDLP
+629 TKWIEFNDLNNLP
-642 TLADEVKQDDL
+642 ELAAEIKADDL
-653 LTVVLSRQGSVSYNF
+653 LTVVLSRQGSVSYKF
-668 SFEGITQILEN
+668 SFENIAQVLEK
-679 NFSNC
+679 NFNDC
-684 NLMLVYPG
+684 NLILVYPN
-692 QTIYGD
+692 QTVYED

-711 EAEELLSAPHNDGL
+711 EAEELLSAPHNEGL
-725 QKTSKLSEF
+725 QESSKLSDSNRLE
-734 LSQEE
+734 
-739 SDPLAPES
+739 DPDPHTRKL

>member
-1 MPYFTLNSYLCEV
+1 
-14 IRKWMRPLFLTFF
+14 MRPLLLTIF
-27 QPLSNPLAIFLIVLL
+27 QPLSNPVAIFMIVLL

-72 GLNILPRES
+72 GLNILPRDS

-122 IIPLVLGYVS
+122 LIPLLLGYVS

-139 AIASSVLMAAMYASH
+139 ALASSVLMAAMYASH
-154 TLITFPVVSRMG
+154 TLVSFPMLSRLG
-166 LAGKKVVNIA
+166 LAKKTVVNIA
-176 VGGTIITETLVLLIL
+176 VGGTIVTETLVLLIL

-201 ADNMTE
+201 ADSMNELRM
-207 MRLLIG
+207 LIG
-213 LLISLLVIFFVYP
+213 LLVSVFIIFFIYP

-231 FLKNF
+231 FLKTF

-259 SGLHGVLGIFFAGLV
+259 AGMHGVLGIFFAGLV

-304 IGMMINFSVFAK
+304 IGMMINFSVFAH
-316 GPGAFYVTLVMIV
+316 GTEALYVALLMIV

-342 KKSFKMSRS
+342 RQTFKMSRS

-377 ILGYDAQNEPV
+377 VLGYDAQGEPL
-388 RLMNEYVLNGSL
+388 RLLNEYVLNGSL
-400 VLILVSCII
+400 VVILVSCIV
-409 SAVATENAA
+409 SAVATDRAA
-418 RNILLDEAK
+418 RRILLDEAK
-427 ENPPLDSV
+427 ENPRLDEV
-435 NESLLIPIA
+435 DESLLIPIA
-444 NPKNIDCLM
+444 NPKNIDCLV

-460 GSKDKLYALRV
+460 GPRDKLYALRV

-477 ENSKENSLRQL
+477 ENNKENSLRQL
-488 IYASKLAAAADLKLQ
+488 IYASKLAAAADLRLQ

-523 DISDVLLGL
+523 NISDVILGL
-532 HHKLP
+532 HQKLP
-537 LNDFFLGAKTRNIM
+537 LNDFFLGAKTRSLM
-551 TQMQKGIFISRF
+551 TQMQRGIYISRF

-568 DVHRI
+568 DINRI
-573 LLVVPARA
+573 LLVVPVKA

-589 WLNRIINLASNLNAG
+589 WFNRMINFASNLNAS
-604 ISFYATA
+604 INFYATA

-616 SRRLLSVQQVSVR
+616 CRQLMSVQQISIR
-629 TKWTEFDELNDLP
+629 TKWIEFNDLSNLP
-642 TLADEVKQDDL
+642 ELAAEIKADDL
-653 LTVVLSRQGSVSYNF
+653 LTVVLSRQGSVSYKF
-668 SFEGITQILEN
+668 SFENIAQVLEK
-679 NFSNC
+679 NFNDC
-684 NLMLVYPG
+684 NLILVYPN
-692 QTIYGD
+692 QTVYED

-711 EAEELLSAPHNDGL
+711 EAEELLSAPHNEGL
-725 QKTSKLSEF
+725 QESSKLSDSNRLE
-734 LSQEE
+734 
-739 SDPLAPES
+739 DPDPHTRKL

>member
-1 MPYFTLNSYLCEV
+1 
-14 IRKWMRPLFLTFF
+14 MRPLLLTII
-27 QPLSNPLAIFLIVLL
+27 QPLSNPVAIFMIVLL

-72 GLNILPRES
+72 GLNILPRDS

-122 IIPLVLGYVS
+122 LIPLLLGYVS

-139 AIASSVLMAAMYASH
+139 ALASSVLMAAMYASH
-154 TLITFPVVSRMG
+154 TLVSFPMLSRLG
-166 LAGKKVVNIA
+166 LAKKTVVNIA
-176 VGGTIITETLVLLIL
+176 VGGTIVTETLVLLIL

-201 ADNMTE
+201 ADSMNELRM
-207 MRLLIG
+207 LIG
-213 LLISLLVIFFVYP
+213 LLVSVFILFFVYP

-231 FLKNF
+231 FLKTF

-259 SGLHGVLGIFFAGLV
+259 AGMHGVLGIFFAGLV

-304 IGMMINFSVFAK
+304 IGMMINFSVFAH
-316 GPGAFYVTLVMIV
+316 GTEALYVALLMIV
-329 VALLGKWLASVLA
+329 VALLGKWLASFLA
-342 KKSFKMSRS
+342 RQTFKMSRS

-377 ILGYDAQNEPV
+377 VLGHDEHGEPL
-388 RLMNEYVLNGSL
+388 RLLNEYVLNGSL
-400 VLILVSCII
+400 VVILVSCIV
-409 SAVATENAA
+409 SAVATDRAA
-418 RNILLDEAK
+418 RRILLDEAK
-427 ENPPLDSV
+427 ENPRLDEV
-435 NESLLIPIA
+435 DESLLIPIA
-444 NPKNIDCLM
+444 NPKNIDCLV

-460 GSKDKLYALRV
+460 GPRDKLYALRV

-477 ENSKENSLRQL
+477 ENNKENSLRQL
-488 IYASKLAAAADLKLQ
+488 IYASKLAAAADLRLQ

-523 DISDVLLGL
+523 NISDVILGL
-532 HHKLP
+532 HQKLP
-537 LNDFFLGAKTRNIM
+537 LNDFFLGAKTRSLM
-551 TQMQKGIFISRF
+551 TQMQRGIYISRF

-568 DVHRI
+568 DINRI
-573 LLVVPARA
+573 LLVVPVKA

-589 WLNRIINLASNLNAG
+589 WFNRMINFASNLNAS
-604 ISFYATA
+604 INFYATA

-616 SRRLLSVQQVSVR
+616 CRQLMSVQQISIR
-629 TKWTEFDELNDLP
+629 TKWIEFNDLSNLP
-642 TLADEVKQDDL
+642 ELAAEIKADDL
-653 LTVVLSRQGSVSYNF
+653 LTVVLSRQGSVSYKF
-668 SFEGITQILEN
+668 SFENTALVLEK
-679 NFSNC
+679 NFNNC
-684 NLMLVYPG
+684 NLILVYPN
-692 QTIYGD
+692 QTVYED

-711 EAEELLSAPHNDGL
+711 EAEELLSAPHNEGL
-725 QKTSKLSEF
+725 QESSKLSDSNRLE
-734 LSQEE
+734 
-739 SDPLAPES
+739 DPDPHTRKL

>member
-1 MPYFTLNSYLCEV
+1 
-14 IRKWMRPLFLTFF
+14 MRPLLLTII
-27 QPLSNPLAIFLIVLL
+27 QPLSNPVAIFMFVLL

-72 GLNILPRES
+72 GLNILPRDS

-122 IIPLVLGYVS
+122 LIPLLLGYVS

-139 AIASSVLMAAMYASH
+139 ALASSVLMAAMYASH
-154 TLITFPVVSRMG
+154 TLVSFPMLSRLG
-166 LAGKKVVNIA
+166 LAKKTVVNIA
-176 VGGTIITETLVLLIL
+176 VGGTIVTETLVLLIL

-201 ADNMTE
+201 ADSMNELRM
-207 MRLLIG
+207 LIG
-213 LLISLLVIFFVYP
+213 LLVSVFILFFVYP

-231 FLKNF
+231 FLKTF

-259 SGLHGVLGIFFAGLV
+259 AGMHGVLGIFFAGLV

-304 IGMMINFSVFAK
+304 IGMMINFSVFAH
-316 GPGAFYVTLVMIV
+316 GTEALYVALLMIV

-342 KKSFKMSRS
+342 RQTFKMSRS

-377 ILGYDAQNEPV
+377 VLGYDAQGEPL
-388 RLMNEYVLNGSL
+388 RLLNEYVLNGSL
-400 VLILVSCII
+400 VVILVSCIV
-409 SAVATENAA
+409 SAVATDRAA
-418 RNILLDEAK
+418 RRILLDEAK
-427 ENPPLDSV
+427 ENPRLDEV
-435 NESLLIPIA
+435 DESLLIPIA
-444 NPKNIDCLM
+444 NPKNIDCLV

-460 GSKDKLYALRV
+460 GPRDKLYALRV

-477 ENSKENSLRQL
+477 ENNKENSLRQL
-488 IYASKLAAAADLKLQ
+488 IYASKLAAAADLRLQ

-523 DISDVLLGL
+523 NISDVILGL
-532 HHKLP
+532 HQKLP
-537 LNDFFLGAKTRNIM
+537 LNDFFLGAKTRSLM
-551 TQMQKGIFISRF
+551 TQMQRGIYISRF

-568 DVHRI
+568 DINRI
-573 LLVVPARA
+573 LLVVPVKA

-589 WLNRIINLASNLNAG
+589 WFNRMINFASNLNAS
-604 ISFYATA
+604 INFYATA

-616 SRRLLSVQQVSVR
+616 CRQLMSVQQISIR
-629 TKWTEFDELNDLP
+629 TKWIEFNDLSNLP
-642 TLADEVKQDDL
+642 ELAAEIKADDL
-653 LTVVLSRQGSVSYNF
+653 LTVVLSRQGSVSYKF
-668 SFEGITQILEN
+668 SFENIAQVLEK
-679 NFSNC
+679 NFNDC
-684 NLMLVYPG
+684 NLILVYPN
-692 QTIYGD
+692 QTVYED

-711 EAEELLSAPHNDGL
+711 EAEELLSAPHNEGL
-725 QKTSKLSEF
+725 QESSKLSDSNRLE
-734 LSQEE
+734 
-739 SDPLAPES
+739 DPDPHTRKL

>member
-1 MPYFTLNSYLCEV
+1 
-14 IRKWMRPLFLTFF
+14 MRPLLLTIF
-27 QPLSNPLAIFLIVLL
+27 QPLSNPVAIFMIVLL

-72 GLNILPRES
+72 GLNILPRDS

-122 IIPLVLGYVS
+122 LIPLLLGYVS

-139 AIASSVLMAAMYASH
+139 ALASSVLMAAMYASH
-154 TLITFPVVSRMG
+154 TLVSFPMVSRLG
-166 LAGKKVVNIA
+166 LAKKTVVNIA
-176 VGGTIITETLVLLIL
+176 VGGTIVTETLVLLIL

-201 ADNMTE
+201 ADSMNELRM
-207 MRLLIG
+207 LIG
-213 LLISLLVIFFVYP
+213 LLVSVFILFFVYP

-231 FLKNF
+231 FLKTF

-259 SGLHGVLGIFFAGLV
+259 AGMHGVLGIFFAGLV

-304 IGMMINFSVFAK
+304 IGMMINFSVFAH
-316 GPGAFYVTLVMIV
+316 GTEALYVALLMIV
-329 VALLGKWLASVLA
+329 VALLGKWLASFLA
-342 KKSFKMSRS
+342 RQTFKMSRS

-377 ILGYDAQNEPV
+377 VLGYDAQGEPL
-388 RLMNEYVLNGSL
+388 RLLNEYVLNGSL
-400 VLILVSCII
+400 VVILVSCIV
-409 SAVATENAA
+409 SAVATDRAA
-418 RNILLDEAK
+418 RRILLDEAK
-427 ENPPLDSV
+427 ENPRLDEV
-435 NESLLIPIA
+435 DESLLIPIA
-444 NPKNIDCLM
+444 NPKNIDCLV

-460 GSKDKLYALRV
+460 GPRDKLYALRV

-477 ENSKENSLRQL
+477 ENNKENSLRQL
-488 IYASKLAAAADLKLQ
+488 IYASKLAAAADLRLQ

-523 DISDVLLGL
+523 NISDVILGL
-532 HHKLP
+532 HQKLP
-537 LNDFFLGAKTRNIM
+537 LNDFFLGAKTRSLM
-551 TQMQKGIFISRF
+551 TQMQRGIYISRF

-568 DVHRI
+568 DINRI
-573 LLVVPARA
+573 LLVVPVKA

-589 WLNRIINLASNLNAG
+589 WFNRMINLASNLNAG
-604 ISFYATA
+604 IDFYATA

-616 SRRLLSVQQVSVR
+616 CRQLMSVQQILIR
-629 TKWTEFDELNDLP
+629 TKWIEFNDLNNLP
-642 TLADEVKQDDL
+642 ELAAEIKADDL
-653 LTVVLSRQGSVSYNF
+653 LTVVLSRQGSVSYKF
-668 SFEGITQILEN
+668 SFENIAQVLEK
-679 NFSNC
+679 NFNDC
-684 NLMLVYPG
+684 NLILVYPN
-692 QTIYGD
+692 QTVYED

-711 EAEELLSAPHNDGL
+711 EAEELLSAPHNEGL
-725 QKTSKLSEF
+725 QESSKLSDSNRLE
-734 LSQEE
+734 
-739 SDPLAPES
+739 DPDPHTRKL

>member
-1 MPYFTLNSYLCEV
+1 
-14 IRKWMRPLFLTFF
+14 MRPLLLTIF
-27 QPLSNPLAIFLIVLL
+27 QPLSNPVAIFMIVLL

-72 GLNILPRES
+72 GLNILPRDS

-122 IIPLVLGYVS
+122 LIPLLLGYVS

-139 AIASSVLMAAMYASH
+139 ALASSVLMAAMYASH
-154 TLITFPVVSRMG
+154 TLVSFPMLSRLG
-166 LAGKKVVNIA
+166 LAKKTVVNIA
-176 VGGTIITETLVLLIL
+176 VGGTIVTETLVLLIL

-201 ADNMTE
+201 ADSMNELRM
-207 MRLLIG
+207 LIG
-213 LLISLLVIFFVYP
+213 LLVSVFIIFFIYP

-231 FLKNF
+231 FLKTF

-259 SGLHGVLGIFFAGLV
+259 AGMHGVLGIFFAGLV

-304 IGMMINFSVFAK
+304 IGMMINFSVFAH
-316 GPGAFYVTLVMIV
+316 GTEALYVALLMIV

-342 KKSFKMSRS
+342 RQTFKMSRS

-377 ILGYDAQNEPV
+377 VLGYDAQGEPL
-388 RLMNEYVLNGSL
+388 RLLNEYVLNGSL
-400 VLILVSCII
+400 VVILVSCIV
-409 SAVATENAA
+409 SAVATDRAA
-418 RNILLDEAK
+418 RRILLDEAK
-427 ENPPLDSV
+427 ENPRLDEV
-435 NESLLIPIA
+435 DESLLIPIA
-444 NPKNIDCLM
+444 NPKNIDCLV

-460 GSKDKLYALRV
+460 GPRDKLYALRV

-477 ENSKENSLRQL
+477 ENNKENSLRQL
-488 IYASKLAAAADLKLQ
+488 IYASKLAAAADLRLQ

-523 DISDVLLGL
+523 NISDVILGL
-532 HHKLP
+532 HQKLP
-537 LNDFFLGAKTRNIM
+537 LNDFFLGAKTRSLM
-551 TQMQKGIFISRF
+551 TQMQRGIYISRF

-568 DVHRI
+568 DINRI
-573 LLVVPARA
+573 LLVVPVKA

-589 WLNRIINLASNLNAG
+589 WFNRMINFASNLNAS
-604 ISFYATA
+604 INFYATA

-616 SRRLLSVQQVSVR
+616 CRQLMSVQQISIR
-629 TKWTEFDELNDLP
+629 TKWIEFNDLSNLP
-642 TLADEVKQDDL
+642 ELAAEIKADDL
-653 LTVVLSRQGSVSYNF
+653 LTVVLSRQGSVSYKF
-668 SFEGITQILEN
+668 SFENTALVLEK
-679 NFSNC
+679 NFNNC
-684 NLMLVYPG
+684 NLILVYPN
-692 QTIYGD
+692 QTVYED

-711 EAEELLSAPHNDGL
+711 EAEELLSAPHNEGL
-725 QKTSKLSEF
+725 QESSKLSDSNRLE
-734 LSQEE
+734 
-739 SDPLAPES
+739 DPDPHTRKL

>member
-1 MPYFTLNSYLCEV
+1 
-14 IRKWMRPLFLTFF
+14 MRPLLLTIF
-27 QPLSNPLAIFLIVLL
+27 QPLSNPVAIFMIVLL

-72 GLNILPRES
+72 GLNILPRDS

-104 NDLRNNRYKSL
+104 NDLRKNRYKSL

-122 IIPLVLGYVS
+122 LIPLLLGYVS

-139 AIASSVLMAAMYASH
+139 ALASSVLMAAMYASH
-154 TLITFPVVSRMG
+154 TLVSFPMLSRLG
-166 LAGKKVVNIA
+166 LAKKTVVNIA
-176 VGGTIITETLVLLIL
+176 VGGTIVTETLVLLIL

-201 ADNMTE
+201 ADSMNELRM
-207 MRLLIG
+207 LIG
-213 LLISLLVIFFVYP
+213 LLVSVFILFFIYP

-231 FLKNF
+231 FLKTF

-259 SGLHGVLGIFFAGLV
+259 AGMHGVLGIFFAGLV

-304 IGMMINFSVFAK
+304 IGMMINFSVFAH
-316 GPGAFYVTLVMIV
+316 GTEALYVALLMIV

-342 KKSFKMSRS
+342 RQTFKMSRS

-377 ILGYDAQNEPV
+377 VLGYDAQCEPL
-388 RLMNEYVLNGSL
+388 RLLNEYVLNGSL
-400 VLILVSCII
+400 VVILVSCIV
-409 SAVATENAA
+409 SAVATDRAA
-418 RNILLDEAK
+418 RRILLDEAK
-427 ENPPLDSV
+427 ENPRLDEV
-435 NESLLIPIA
+435 DESLLIPIA
-444 NPKNIDCLM
+444 NPKNIDCLV

-460 GSKDKLYALRV
+460 GPRDKLYALRV

-477 ENSKENSLRQL
+477 ENNKENSLRQL
-488 IYASKLAAAADLKLQ
+488 IYASKLAAAADLRLQ

-523 DISDVLLGL
+523 NISDVILGL
-532 HHKLP
+532 HQKLP
-537 LNDFFLGAKTRNIM
+537 LNDFFLGAKTRSLM
-551 TQMQKGIFISRF
+551 TQMQRGIYISRF

-568 DVHRI
+568 DINRI
-573 LLVVPARA
+573 LLVVPVKA

-589 WLNRIINLASNLNAG
+589 WFNRMINLASNLNAG
-604 ISFYATA
+604 IDFYATA

-616 SRRLLSVQQVSVR
+616 CRQLMSVQQISIR
-629 TKWTEFDELNDLP
+629 TKWIEFNDLNNLP
-642 TLADEVKQDDL
+642 ELAAEIKADDL
-653 LTVVLSRQGSVSYNF
+653 LTVVLSRQGSVSYKF
-668 SFEGITQILEN
+668 SFENIAQVLEK
-679 NFSNC
+679 NFNDC
-684 NLMLVYPG
+684 NLILVYPN
-692 QTIYGD
+692 QTVYED

-711 EAEELLSAPHNDGL
+711 EAEELLSAPHNEGL
-725 QKTSKLSEF
+725 QESSKLSDSNRLE
-734 LSQEE
+734 
-739 SDPLAPES
+739 DPDPHTRKL